1 MNMYKPLHP
10 GVHVKDILI
19 DGAQLSVTDAAEK
32 LGITRTALSRLI
44 NCHTGIS
51 SEMAVRLSK
60 LLGNSIDFWVN
71 LQAQYNIWEVSQH
84 ADQIKVLPLSHA
96 A

>member
-1 MNMYKPLHP
+1 MNMHTPLHP
-10 GVHVKDILI
+10 GEHVRDVLI
-19 DGAQLSVTDAAEK
+19 DDAGLSVTNAAEK

-51 SEMAVRLSK
+51 PEMAVRLSK
-60 LLGNSIDFWVN
+60 LLGNSIDFWIN
-71 LQAQYNIWEVSQH
+71 LQAQYNVWEISQH